1 MHSNQRDPAP
11 GRAGPALPQSC
22 GQGTDQADHSLIRR
36 GSPLTTRRQ
45 FLLAT
50 SSLALAAAIAGT
62 GGLELFSHGALAQS
76 VPEADLMQQG
86 PLPDMVLGDD
96 KATVTV
102 IEYASMTCPHCAH
115 FALTTFPQ
123 IKEKYI
129 DTGKIKYILREF
141 PFDPIAAG
149 AFMLARCTG
158 GKDKYYAMVDLL
170 FRTQQTWAVDHPLGP
185 MLNVVKQAG
194 YTEDSFKACLS
205 DQKVLDGITWVRDRA
220 AKEFKVGSTPT
231 FFINGQMTVG
241 AISFEEMQKLIDPL
255 LKS

>member
-1 MHSNQRDPAP
+1 LR
-11 GRAGPALPQSC
+11 
-22 GQGTDQADHSLIRR
+22 
-36 GSPLTTRRQ
+36 TTRRQ
-45 FLLAT
+45 FLLAA
-50 SSLALAAAIAGT
+50 SSLALAAALTG

-76 VPEADLMQQG
+76 VPQAELMQQG
-86 PLPDMVLGDD
+86 PLSDQVLGDE
-96 KATVTV
+96 KAPVTI

-123 IKEKYI
+123 LKEKYI
-129 DTGKIKYILREF
+129 DTGKVKYILREF

-149 AFMLARCTG
+149 AFMLARCAG

-170 FRTQQTWAVDHPLGP
+170 FRTQATWAVERPLGP

-194 YTEDSFKACLS
+194 FTEATFKSCLG
-205 DQKVLDGITWVRDRA
+205 DQKLLESIEAVRDRA
-220 AKEFKVGSTPT
+220 AKQFKVASTPT

-241 AISFEEMQKLIDPL
+241 AISFEDMQKLIDPL